1 MDTETSNA
9 LRAPFEPE
17 FISKLPRVTC
27 AECRKAPGKVC
38 QKHRKGECLVCGN
51 WVTSAHMHLDYVG
64 HADVTNRL
72 LLVDPEWSWE
82 PAAFDAEGLPKIAK
96 SPDGQYV
103 MWIRL
108 SVGGVTRLGVGS
120 VASDAGDLY
129 KQLISDALRN
139 AAMRFGV
146 ALDLWSKAERLEAAP
161 IDGHG
166 EGQPGSV
173 ADVASAGSEA
183 AGSVV
188 AAAAVPTQASPS
200 WIKLIGELMAETAVP
215 KGERLDFA
223 CKVIGREIQSVRDL
237 TEAEANAIIRQLVA
251 DKEAL
256 AAAGEQQVS
265 VAVAVAREVEPEP
278 EYHGDDDGESE
289 PEYHDHGAAEIHPE
303 PEPGRE
309 VATATAPRGAAA
321 PLTAAQG
328 QTIGRMM
335 DELEIGKEMRP
346 RYLSNVL
353 GREVGGVDELSRG
366 EASKV
371 LKQLVADKESL
382 ATAARAAEEDFIDF

>member
-1 MDTETSNA
+1 METEISNA

-27 AECRKAPGKVC
+27 AECRKAQGKVC
-38 QKHRKGECLVCGN
+38 PKHRKVECLTCGN
-51 WVTSAHMHLDYVG
+51 WVTNAHMHLDYVG

-72 LLVDPEWSWE
+72 LLVDPAWSWE

-146 ALDLWSKAERLEAAP
+146 ALDLWSKADRLEAAP
-161 IDGHG
+161 IDGHC

-173 ADVASAGSEA
+173 ADVASAVSEA
-183 AGSVV
+183 AGTVV

-200 WIKLIGELMAETAVP
+200 WIKLIGVLMAETAVP

-256 AAAGEQQVS
+256 AAAGEPDPV
-265 VAVAVAREVEPEP
+265 VAARQEEPEP
-278 EYHGDDDGESE
+278 EYHGDDDDGEFE
-289 PEYHDHGAAEIHPE
+289 REYHEAAEIHPE
-303 PEPGRE
+303 PTVERE
-309 VATATAPRGAAA
+309 AATATSPKGAAA

-353 GREVGGVDELSRG
+353 GREVGGVGELSRG

>member
-1 MDTETSNA
+1 MNIETSNA

-27 AECRKAPGKVC
+27 AECRKAQGKVC
-38 QKHRKGECLVCGN
+38 PKHRKGECAVCGN
-51 WVTSAHMHLDYVG
+51 WVTNAHMHLDYVG

-82 PAAFDAEGLPKIAK
+82 PAALDAEGLAKISK
-96 SPDGQYV
+96 SPDGQFV

-108 SVGGVTRLGVGS
+108 TVGGVTRLGVGS
-120 VASDAGDLY
+120 VASDAADLY

-161 IDGHG
+161 IDSHV
-166 EGQPGSV
+166 EGQSGSA
-173 ADVASAGSEA
+173 ADVA
-183 AGSVV
+183 
-188 AAAAVPTQASPS
+188 AAVAKSAAVEAFVEVAPTQASPS
-200 WIKLIGELMAETAVP
+200 WIKLIADLMAETSVP
-215 KGERLDFA
+215 KAERLDFA
-223 CKVIGREIQSVRDL
+223 CKVTGREIETVRDL
-237 TEAEANAIIRQLVA
+237 TESEANEIIKQLVA

-256 AAAGEQQVS
+256 AVAGEPQPV
-265 VAVAVAREVEPEP
+265 VDGREQEPEP
-278 EYHGDDDGESE
+278 EYHE
-289 PEYHDHGAAEIHPE
+289 AAEIHPE
-303 PEPGRE
+303 LEIERE
-309 VATATAPRGAAA
+309 AATVTALKGAAA
-321 PLTAAQG
+321 PLTAAQS

-335 DELEIGKEMRP
+335 DELEIGKEMRA
-346 RYLSNVL
+346 RYVSNVL
-353 GREVGGVDELSRG
+353 GCEVAAVGELIRG
-366 EASKV
+366 DASKV